1 MSPPALGHTDR
12 RGAPLFFEGQPQL
25 PVGDDGNI
33 NFVFGSQA
41 PGGLDPSEFP
51 SGSAHEPRS
60 LERELLLFPAQ
71 WIPASNLLCSSLA
84 AVPSSALVTGCSGSC
99 FLLRPMTPL
108 LPRGSSKVRRLGP
121 RRPTTTTI
129 ESLELKGVFKRRFEP
144 KR

>member
-1 MSPPALGHTDR
+1 MVNTTTSTPRVDRSLRRRETVLSPPALGHTDR

-84 AVPSSALVTGCSGSC
+84 EIGA
-99 FLLRPMTPL
+99 
-108 LPRGSSKVRRLGP
+108 
-121 RRPTTTTI
+121 
-129 ESLELKGVFKRRFEP
+129 
-144 KR
+144 

>member
-51 SGSAHEPRS
+51 SGPMDTGFKLAVFVVGGGALVGACYWLFRK
-60 LERELLLFPAQ
+60 LFPPPPDDPTA
-71 WIPASNLLCSSLA
+71 PKGLLEGST
-84 AVPSSALVTGCSGSC
+84 TGA
-99 FLLRPMTPL
+99 TP
-108 LPRGSSKVRRLGP
+108 
-121 RRPTTTTI
+121 TDDHHH
-129 ESLELKGVFKRRFEP
+129 
-144 KR
+144 